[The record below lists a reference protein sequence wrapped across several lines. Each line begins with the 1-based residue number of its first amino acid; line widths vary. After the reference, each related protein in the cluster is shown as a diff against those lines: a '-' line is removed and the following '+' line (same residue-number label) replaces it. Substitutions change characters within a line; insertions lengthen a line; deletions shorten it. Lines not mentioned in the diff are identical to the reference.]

1 METEFIT
8 AIWLVKL
15 DKVQEL
21 TEYIEWKYSSDDNV
35 EPTSKFAVDSELIS
49 YDVDF
54 LESAFLDSTD
64 KVLTTLENFS
74 YIEYYKD
81 NLFEKINSLDIS
93 DKNSIIAITG
103 KRSING
109 DINSQLFDGNFTTT
123 DEKKL
128 QFVGAYKYIMTE

>member
-21 TEYIEWKYSSDDNV
+21 TE
-35 EPTSKFAVDSELIS
+35 
-49 YDVDF
+49 
-54 LESAFLDSTD
+54 
-64 KVLTTLENFS
+64 